1 MEPII
6 GYPPK
11 RRPGRPFGAKNLTQK
26 ERKLRE
32 EVTRLHRNLASCRSR
47 FRKKAELELL
57 LQENERLKT
66 EAKRAEQI
74 VEEIFKELAQLG
86 PRHQRC
92 VALLRRLRSNYK
104 AY

>member
-1 MEPII
+1 MEPIL

-32 EVTRLHRNLASCRSR
+32 ETTRLHRNLASCRSR
-47 FRKKAELELL
+47 SRKKAEIELL
-57 LQENERLKT
+57 IQENEQLKA

-74 VEEIFKELAQLG
+74 IKEILRELAQMG

-92 VALLRRLRSNYK
+92 VALLRQLKNNC
-104 AY
+104 